1 MTESRKPFFIGA
13 FLLGGIALL
22 AAGLLLL
29 SRDSLLARPIE
40 YVVYFTG
47 ALDGLD
53 VGADVT
59 YRGVKVGSV
68 QQINLSYDPKLN
80 DVVMPVTI
88 RINTES
94 ARHRKDGGGFDRAIE
109 RLVERGLRAQLQT
122 PSFLTGK
129 AIVAFDFFTGQDGY
143 IRDPHIIDLPA
154 IPTVPSRI
162 DQVADVLRDLVEG
175 LKEMPL
181 KETLDTANK
190 TLLAFERLASAPA
203 TQAGIQSLSA
213 SLANFEK
220 ISQQLQQRLPAMLDN
235 MHTGSVEL
243 KEAFSDVR
251 AAAQSAR
258 DALQQM
264 DGMVSDGRRT
274 LGPQSELQY
283 ELLQSLQDLGQAS
296 KALQRTAESLEQ
308 QPQSI
313 IFGKKR

>member
-1 MTESRKPFFIGA
+1 MSESRKPFLIGA
-13 FLLGGIALL
+13 FLLSGVAFL

-29 SRDSLLARPIE
+29 SRDSLLSRPVE

-59 YRGVKVGSV
+59 YRGVKVGNV
-68 QQINLSYDPKLN
+68 QQINLSYDRTLN

-88 RINTES
+88 RINSDS
-94 ARHRKDGGGFDRAIE
+94 ARSKKKDRGFDHSIE
-109 RLVERGLRAQLQT
+109 PLIGKGLRAQLQT
-122 PSFLTGK
+122 PSLLTGK
-129 AIVAFDFFTGQDGY
+129 AIVALDFFPEQPGY

-162 DQVADVLRDLVEG
+162 DQIADVLRDLAKG

-181 KETLDTANK
+181 KETLEAANK
-190 TLLAFERLASAPA
+190 TLLAFERIATAPE
-203 TQAGIQSLSA
+203 TQAGLHSLSV

-220 ISQQLQQRLPAMLDN
+220 ISQQLQQRLPGMLDN
-235 MHTGSVEL
+235 VHSGSVEL
-243 KEAFSDVR
+243 KDALVDVR
-251 AAAQSAR
+251 HAAQSAR

-264 DGMVSDGRRT
+264 DAMVSDGRRS

>member
-13 FLLGGIALL
+13 FLLSGVVLL

-29 SRDSLLARPIE
+29 SRDSLLSRPVE

-59 YRGVKVGSV
+59 YRGVKVGNV
-68 QQINLSYDPKLN
+68 RQINLSYDRQLN
-80 DVVMPVTI
+80 DVVMPVTL
-88 RINTES
+88 RINSES
-94 ARHRKDGGGFDRAIE
+94 ARSRNKESGFDHSIE
-109 RLVERGLRAQLQT
+109 RLIERGLRAQLQT
-122 PSFLTGK
+122 PSLLTGK
-129 AIVAFDFFTGQDGY
+129 AIVALDFFPGQQGY

-162 DQVADVLRDLVEG
+162 DEIADVLRDVAKG
-175 LKEMPL
+175 FKEMPL
-181 KETLDTANK
+181 KETLEAANK
-190 TLLAFERLASAPA
+190 TLLAFERLASAPE
-203 TQAGIQSLSA
+203 TQASLQSLSV

-220 ISQQLQQRLPAMLDN
+220 ISQQLQQRLPGMLDN
-235 MHTGSVEL
+235 VHSGSIEL
-243 KEAFSDVR
+243 KEALVDVR
-251 AAAQSAR
+251 HAAQSAR

-264 DGMVSDGRRT
+264 DGMVSDGRRS

>member
-1 MTESRKPFFIGA
+1 MSESRKPFLIGA
-13 FLLGGIALL
+13 FLLSGVALL

-29 SRDSLLARPIE
+29 SRESLLSRPVE

-59 YRGVKVGSV
+59 YRGVKVGNV
-68 QQINLSYDPKLN
+68 QQINLSYDRTLN

-88 RINTES
+88 RINSES
-94 ARHRKDGGGFDRAIE
+94 ARSKKKDRGFDHSIE
-109 RLVERGLRAQLQT
+109 PLIARGLRAQLQT
-122 PSFLTGK
+122 PSLLTGK
-129 AIVAFDFFTGQDGY
+129 AIVALDFFPEQPGY

-162 DQVADVLRDLVEG
+162 DQIADVLRDLAKG

-181 KETLDTANK
+181 KETLEAANK
-190 TLLAFERLASAPA
+190 TLLAFERIATAPE
-203 TQAGIQSLSA
+203 TQAGLHSLSV

-220 ISQQLQQRLPAMLDN
+220 ISQQLQQRLPGMLDN
-235 MHTGSVEL
+235 VHSGSVEL
-243 KEAFSDVR
+243 KDALVDVR
-251 AAAQSAR
+251 HAAQSAR

-264 DGMVSDGRRT
+264 DAMVSDGRRS

>member
-29 SRDSLLARPIE
+29 SRDSLLKSPVE

-59 YRGVKVGSV
+59 YRGVKVGNV
-68 QQINLSYDPKLN
+68 RQINLSYDRALN

-88 RINTES
+88 RINAES
-94 ARHRKDGGGFDRAIE
+94 ARSKSTEGGFDRSIQ
-109 RLVERGLRAQLQT
+109 RLVERGLGAQLQT

-129 AIVAFDFFTGQDGY
+129 AIVALDFFPGQKGY
-143 IRDPHIIDLPA
+143 IRDPHEIDLPA
-154 IPTVPSRI
+154 IPTVPSKI

-175 LKEMPL
+175 LKEMPM
-181 KETLDTANK
+181 KETLEAANK
-190 TLLAFERLASAPA
+190 TLLAFERLASAPE
-203 TQAGIQSLSA
+203 TQAGIQSLSV
-213 SLANFEK
+213 SLNNFEK
-220 ISQQLQQRLPAMLDN
+220 ISQQLQQRLPGMLDN
-235 MHTGSVEL
+235 VHNGSVEL
-243 KEAFSDVR
+243 KEALSDVR
-251 AAAQSAR
+251 YAAQSAR

-264 DGMVSDGRRT
+264 DGMVSEGRRSI
-274 LGPQSELQY
+274 GPQSELQY
-283 ELLQSLQDLGQAS
+283 ELLQSLQDLGRAS

>member
-1 MTESRKPFFIGA
+1 MTESRKPFLIGA
-13 FLLGGIALL
+13 FLLGGVVLL
-22 AAGLLLL
+22 VAGLLVL
-29 SRDSLLARPIE
+29 SRDSLLSRPVE

-68 QQINLSYDPKLN
+68 RHINLSYDRSIN

-88 RINTES
+88 RINADS
-94 ARHRKDGGGFDRAIE
+94 AHSKTKDRDFDRSIE
-109 RLVERGLRAQLQT
+109 PLIERGLRAQLQT

-129 AIVAFDFFTGQDGY
+129 AIVALDFFPGQQGY
-143 IRDPHIIDLPA
+143 IREPHMMDLPA

-175 LKEMPL
+175 LKETPL
-181 KETLDTANK
+181 KDTLEAANK
-190 TLLAFERLASAPA
+190 TLLAFERLASAPE
-203 TQAGIQSLSA
+203 TQSGLHSLSA
-213 SLANFEK
+213 SLASFEK
-220 ISQQLQQRLPAMLDN
+220 ITQQLQQRLPGMLDN
-235 MHTGSVEL
+235 VHSGSVEL
-243 KEAFSDVR
+243 KEALTDVR
-251 AAAQSAR
+251 QAAQSAR

-264 DGMVSDGRRT
+264 DAMVSDGRRT

-296 KALQRTAESLEQ
+296 KALQRTAESIEQ

>member
-1 MTESRKPFFIGA
+1 MSESRKPFLIGA
-13 FLLGGIALL
+13 FLLSGVALMV
-22 AAGLLLL
+22 AGLLLL
-29 SRDSLLARPIE
+29 SRDSLLSRPVE

-53 VGADVT
+53 IGADVT
-59 YRGVKVGSV
+59 YRGVKVGNV
-68 QQINLSYDPKLN
+68 QQINLSYDRTLN

-88 RINTES
+88 RINSES
-94 ARHRKDGGGFDRAIE
+94 ARSKKKDRGFDHSIE
-109 RLVERGLRAQLQT
+109 PLITRGLRAQLQT
-122 PSFLTGK
+122 PSLLTGK
-129 AIVAFDFFTGQDGY
+129 AIVALDFFPEQPGY

-162 DQVADVLRDLVEG
+162 DQIADVLRDLAKG

-181 KETLDTANK
+181 KETLEAANK
-190 TLLAFERLASAPA
+190 TLLAFERIATAPE
-203 TQAGIQSLSA
+203 TQAGLHSLSV

-220 ISQQLQQRLPAMLDN
+220 ISQQLQQRLPGMLDN
-235 MHTGSVEL
+235 VHSGSVEL
-243 KEAFSDVR
+243 KDALVDVR
-251 AAAQSAR
+251 HAAQSAR

-264 DGMVSDGRRT
+264 DAMVSDGRRS

>member
-13 FLLGGIALL
+13 FLLGGVVLL
-22 AAGLLLL
+22 AAGLLVL
-29 SRDSLLARPIE
+29 SRDSLLRSPVE

-59 YRGVKVGSV
+59 YRGVKVGNV
-68 QQINLSYDPKLN
+68 RQINLSYDRALN

-88 RINTES
+88 RINAES
-94 ARHRKDGGGFDRAIE
+94 ARSKNTEGGFDRSIQ
-109 RLVERGLRAQLQT
+109 RLVERGLGAQLQT

-129 AIVAFDFFTGQDGY
+129 AIVALDFFPEQKGY
-143 IRDPHIIDLPA
+143 IRDPHEIDLPA
-154 IPTVPSRI
+154 IPTVPSKI
-162 DQVADVLRDLVEG
+162 DQVANVLRDLVEG
-175 LKEMPL
+175 LKEMPM
-181 KETLDTANK
+181 KETLEAANK
-190 TLLAFERLASAPA
+190 TLLAFERLAAAPE
-203 TQAGIQSLSA
+203 TQAGIQSLSV
-213 SLANFEK
+213 SLSNFEK
-220 ISQQLQQRLPAMLDN
+220 ISQQLQQRLPGMLDN
-235 MHTGSVEL
+235 VHSGSLEL
-243 KEAFSDVR
+243 KDALGDVR
-251 AAAQSAR
+251 YAAQSAR

-264 DGMVSDGRRT
+264 DGMVSDGRRS

-283 ELLQSLQDLGQAS
+283 ELLQSLQDLGRAS

>member
-1 MTESRKPFFIGA
+1 MSESRKPFLIGA
-13 FLLGGIALL
+13 FLLSGAVLL
-22 AAGLLLL
+22 AAGLLVL
-29 SRDSLLARPIE
+29 SRDSLLSRPVE

-59 YRGVKVGSV
+59 YRGVKIGNVRE
-68 QQINLSYDPKLN
+68 INLSYDRSLN

-88 RINTES
+88 RINTDS
-94 ARHRKDGGGFDRAIE
+94 ARSSNTDRGFDRSIEPLIE
-109 RLVERGLRAQLQT
+109 RGMRAQLQT
-122 PSFLTGK
+122 PSLLTGK
-129 AIVAFDFFTGQDGY
+129 AIVALDFFPEQQGY
-143 IRDPHIIDLPA
+143 IRDPHTIDLPA

-162 DQVADVLRDLVEG
+162 DQVADVLRDLAEG
-175 LKEMPL
+175 LREMPL
-181 KETLDTANK
+181 KETLEAANK
-190 TLLAFERLASAPA
+190 TLLAFERLASAPE

-213 SLANFEK
+213 SLTNFEK
-220 ISQQLQQRLPAMLDN
+220 ISQQLQQRLPRMLDN
-235 MHTGSVEL
+235 VESGSVEL
-243 KEAFSDVR
+243 KAALVDVR
-251 AAAQSAR
+251 HAAQSAG

-264 DGMVSDGRRT
+264 DGLISDGRRS

-296 KALQRTAESLEQ
+296 KALQRTAESIEQ

>member
-13 FLLGGIALL
+13 FLLGGVALL
-22 AAGLLLL
+22 VIGLLVL
-29 SRDSLLARPIE
+29 SRDSLLSRPVE

-68 QQINLSYDPKLN
+68 RQINLSYDRGLN

-88 RINTES
+88 RINSES
-94 ARHRKDGGGFDRAIE
+94 AGSKNKARGFDRSIE
-109 RLVERGLRAQLQT
+109 RLIERGLAAQLQT
-122 PSFLTGK
+122 PSLLTGK
-129 AIVAFDFFTGQDGY
+129 AIVALDFFPDQTGY
-143 IRDPHIIDLPA
+143 IRDPHLIELPA

-162 DQVADVLRDLVEG
+162 DQAADVLRDLVAG

-181 KETLDTANK
+181 KETLEAANK
-190 TLLAFERLASAPA
+190 TLLAFERLASAPE
-203 TQAGIQSLSA
+203 TQAGIQSLSV

-220 ISQQLQQRLPAMLDN
+220 ISNQLQQRLPGMLDN
-235 MHTGSVEL
+235 VHSGSVEL
-243 KEAFSDVR
+243 KEALTDVR
-251 AAAQSAR
+251 EAAKSAR
-258 DALQQM
+258 EALQQM
-264 DGMVSDGRRT
+264 DGMVSDGRRS

-283 ELLQSLQDLGQAS
+283 ELLQALQELGNAS
-296 KALQRTAESLEQ
+296 KALQRTAESIEQ

>member
-1 MTESRKPFFIGA
+1 MSESRKPFLIGA
-13 FLLGGIALL
+13 FLLSGVALMV
-22 AAGLLLL
+22 AGLLLL
-29 SRDSLLARPIE
+29 SRDSLLSRPVE

-53 VGADVT
+53 IGADVT
-59 YRGVKVGSV
+59 YRGVKVGNV
-68 QQINLSYDPKLN
+68 QQINLSYDRTLN

-88 RINTES
+88 RINSDS
-94 ARHRKDGGGFDRAIE
+94 ARSKKKDRGFDHSIE
-109 RLVERGLRAQLQT
+109 PLIARGLRAQLQT
-122 PSFLTGK
+122 PSLLTGK
-129 AIVAFDFFTGQDGY
+129 AIVALDFFPEQPGY

-162 DQVADVLRDLVEG
+162 DQIADVLRDLAKG

-181 KETLDTANK
+181 KETLEAANK
-190 TLLAFERLASAPA
+190 TLLAFERIATAPE
-203 TQAGIQSLSA
+203 TQAGLHSLSV

-220 ISQQLQQRLPAMLDN
+220 ISQQLQQRLPGMLDN
-235 MHTGSVEL
+235 VHSGSVEL
-243 KEAFSDVR
+243 KDALVDVR
-251 AAAQSAR
+251 HAAQSAR

-264 DGMVSDGRRT
+264 DAMVSDGRRS

>member
-13 FLLGGIALL
+13 FILGGIALL
-22 AAGLLLL
+22 AAALLLL
-29 SRDSLLARPIE
+29 SRDSLLSRPVE

-68 QQINLSYDPKLN
+68 RQITLSYDRGLN

-88 RINTES
+88 RIS
-94 ARHRKDGGGFDRAIE
+94 AEGARSKSQDRGFANSIE
-109 RLVERGLRAQLQT
+109 RLIKRGLRAQLQT

-129 AIVAFDFFTGQDGY
+129 AIVALDFFPNQQGY

-154 IPTVPSRI
+154 IPSVPSSI
-162 DQVADVLRDLVEG
+162 DQVADVLRDLARG
-175 LKEMPL
+175 LKEMPF
-181 KETLDTANK
+181 KETLEAANK
-190 TLLAFERLASAPA
+190 TLLAFERLASAPE
-203 TQAGIQSLSA
+203 TQSGIKSLSA

-220 ISQQLQQRLPAMLDN
+220 ITGQLQQRLPGMLDN
-235 MHTGSVEL
+235 VQSGSAEL
-243 KEAFSDVR
+243 KEALVDVR
-251 AAAQSAR
+251 YAAQSAR

-264 DGMVSDGRRT
+264 DGMVSDGRRS

>member
-1 MTESRKPFFIGA
+1 MSESRKPFLIGA
-13 FLLGGIALL
+13 FLLSGVALL
-22 AAGLLLL
+22 VAGLLLL
-29 SRDSLLARPIE
+29 SRDSLLSRPVE

-59 YRGVKVGSV
+59 YRGVKVGNV
-68 QQINLSYDPKLN
+68 QQINLSYDRTLN

-88 RINTES
+88 RINSES
-94 ARHRKDGGGFDRAIE
+94 ARSKKKDRGFDHSIE
-109 RLVERGLRAQLQT
+109 PLIARGLRAQLQT
-122 PSFLTGK
+122 PSLLTGK
-129 AIVAFDFFTGQDGY
+129 AIVALDFFPEQPGY

-162 DQVADVLRDLVEG
+162 DQIADVLRDLAKG

-181 KETLDTANK
+181 KETLEAANK
-190 TLLAFERLASAPA
+190 TLLAFERIATAPE
-203 TQAGIQSLSA
+203 TQAGLHSLSV

-220 ISQQLQQRLPAMLDN
+220 ISQQLQQRLPGMLDN
-235 MHTGSVEL
+235 VHSGSVEL
-243 KEAFSDVR
+243 KDALVDVR
-251 AAAQSAR
+251 HAAQSAR

-264 DGMVSDGRRT
+264 DAMFSDGRRS

>member
-1 MTESRKPFFIGA
+1 MSESRKPFLIGA
-13 FLLGGIALL
+13 FLLSGVALL
-22 AAGLLLL
+22 VAGLLLL
-29 SRDSLLARPIE
+29 SRDSLLSRPVE

-59 YRGVKVGSV
+59 YRGVKVGNV
-68 QQINLSYDPKLN
+68 QQINLSYDRTLN

-88 RINTES
+88 RINSDS
-94 ARHRKDGGGFDRAIE
+94 ARSKKKDRGFDHSIE
-109 RLVERGLRAQLQT
+109 PLVERGLRAQLQT
-122 PSFLTGK
+122 PSLLTGK
-129 AIVAFDFFTGQDGY
+129 AIVALDFFPEQPGY

-162 DQVADVLRDLVEG
+162 DQIADVLRDLAKG

-181 KETLDTANK
+181 KETLEAANK
-190 TLLAFERLASAPA
+190 TLLAFERIATAPE
-203 TQAGIQSLSA
+203 TQAGLHSLSV

-220 ISQQLQQRLPAMLDN
+220 ISQQLQQRLPGMLDN
-235 MHTGSVEL
+235 VHSGSVEL
-243 KEAFSDVR
+243 KDALVDVR
-251 AAAQSAR
+251 HAAQSAR

-264 DGMVSDGRRT
+264 DAMVSDGRRS

>member
-13 FLLGGIALL
+13 FLLAGVTLL

-29 SRDSLLARPIE
+29 SRDSLLSRPVE

-59 YRGVKVGSV
+59 YRGVKVGNV
-68 QQINLSYDPKLN
+68 RQINLSYDRGLN

-88 RINTES
+88 RINAES
-94 ARHRKDGGGFDRAIE
+94 ARSKNTDRGFDRSIV
-109 RLVERGLRAQLQT
+109 RLLERGLRAQLQT
-122 PSFLTGK
+122 PSLLTGK
-129 AIVAFDFFTGQDGY
+129 AIVALDFFPEQQGY
-143 IRDPHIIDLPA
+143 VRDPHLIDLPA

-162 DQVADVLRDLVEG
+162 DQISDVLRDLADG
-175 LKEMPL
+175 MRDMPF
-181 KETLDTANK
+181 KETLETANK
-190 TLLAFERLASAPA
+190 TLLAFERLASAPE
-203 TQAGIQSLSA
+203 TQAGLHSLSA

-220 ISQQLQQRLPAMLDN
+220 ISWQLQQRLPGMLDN
-235 MHTGSVEL
+235 VQSGSLEL
-243 KEAFSDVR
+243 KEALVDVR
-251 AAAQSAR
+251 HAAQSAR

-264 DGMVSDGRRT
+264 DGMVSDGRRS
-274 LGPQSELQY
+274 LGPESELQY
-283 ELLQSLQDLGQAS
+283 ELLQSLQDLGRAS

>member
-1 MTESRKPFFIGA
+1 MSESRKPFLIGA
-13 FLLGGIALL
+13 FLLGGVVLL
-22 AAGLLLL
+22 VAGLLLL
-29 SRDSLLARPIE
+29 SRDSLLTRPVE

-59 YRGVKVGSV
+59 YRGVKIGNVR
-68 QQINLSYDPKLN
+68 QINLSYDRSLN

-88 RINTES
+88 RINTDS
-94 ARHRKDGGGFDRAIE
+94 ARSSKADRGFDRSIE
-109 RLVERGLRAQLQT
+109 PLIERGLRAQLQT
-122 PSFLTGK
+122 PSLLTGK
-129 AIVAFDFFTGQDGY
+129 AIVALDFFAEQPGY
-143 IRDPHIIDLPA
+143 IRDPHLVDLPA

-162 DQVADVLRDLVEG
+162 DQISDVLRNLAEG
-175 LKEMPL
+175 LREMPL
-181 KETLDTANK
+181 KETLETANK
-190 TLLAFERLASAPA
+190 TLLAFERLASAPE
-203 TQAGIQSLSA
+203 TQAGIQSLSV

-220 ISQQLQQRLPAMLDN
+220 ISQQLQQRLPGMLDN
-235 MHTGSVEL
+235 VQSGSVEL
-243 KEAFSDVR
+243 KAALVDVR
-251 AAAQSAR
+251 HAAQSAR

-264 DGMVSDGRRT
+264 DAMVSDGRRS

-296 KALQRTAESLEQ
+296 KALQRTAESIEQ

>member
-29 SRDSLLARPIE
+29 SRDSLLKSPVE

-68 QQINLSYDPKLN
+68 RQINLSYDRALN

-88 RINTES
+88 RINAES
-94 ARHRKDGGGFDRAIE
+94 ARSKSTDGGFDHSIA
-109 RLVERGLRAQLQT
+109 RLVKRGLGAQLQT

-129 AIVAFDFFTGQDGY
+129 AIVALDFFPGQNGY
-143 IRDPHIIDLPA
+143 VRDPHEIDLPA
-154 IPTVPSRI
+154 IPTVPSKI
-162 DQVADVLRDLVEG
+162 DQAADVLRDLVEG

-181 KETLDTANK
+181 KDTLEAVNK
-190 TLLAFERLASAPA
+190 TLMAFERLASAPETEA
-203 TQAGIQSLSA
+203 SLQSLSV

-220 ISQQLQQRLPAMLDN
+220 ISQQIQQRLPSMLDN
-235 MHTGSVEL
+235 MQSGSTEL
-243 KEAFSDVR
+243 KEALGDVR
-251 AAAQSAR
+251 HAAQSAR

-264 DGMVSDGRRT
+264 DAMVSDGRRS

-296 KALQRTAESLEQ
+296 KALQRTAESIEQ

>member
-22 AAGLLLL
+22 AAALLLL
-29 SRDSLLARPIE
+29 SRDSLLSKPVE

-53 VGADVT
+53 IGADVT

-68 QQINLSYDPKLN
+68 RQITLTYDRNLN

-88 RINTES
+88 RINAES
-94 ARHRKDGGGFDRAIE
+94 GPNKNKDRGFENSIE
-109 RLVERGLRAQLQT
+109 RLIERGLGAQLQT

-129 AIVAFDFFTGQDGY
+129 AIVALDFFPEQKTY
-143 IRDPHIIDLPA
+143 VREPHLIDLPV

-162 DQVADVLRDLVEG
+162 DQAADVLRDLVEG

-181 KETLDTANK
+181 KDTLEAANK
-190 TLLAFERLASAPA
+190 TLLAFERLASAPE
-203 TQAGIQSLSA
+203 TQAGIQSLSR
-213 SLANFEK
+213 SLASFEK
-220 ISQQLQQRLPAMLDN
+220 ITQELQQRLPGMMDN
-235 MHTGSVEL
+235 VHRGSVEL
-243 KEAFSDVR
+243 KDALGDVR
-251 AAAQSAR
+251 HAAQSAR

-264 DGMVSDGRRT
+264 DAMVSDGRRS

-283 ELLQSLQDLGQAS
+283 ELLQSLQNLGQAS

>member
-13 FLLGGIALL
+13 FLLGGVALL

-29 SRDSLLARPIE
+29 SRDSLLSRPVE

-59 YRGVKVGSV
+59 YRGVKVGNV
-68 QQINLSYDPKLN
+68 RQINLSYDRSLN

-88 RINTES
+88 RISAES
-94 ARHRKDGGGFDRAIE
+94 TRSKNKERGFDHSIE
-109 RLVERGLRAQLQT
+109 RLIERGLRAQLQT

-129 AIVAFDFFTGQDGY
+129 AIVALDFFPNQQGY

-154 IPTVPSRI
+154 IPSVPSRI
-162 DQVADVLRDLVEG
+162 DQVADVLRDLVDG

-181 KETLDTANK
+181 KETLDAANK
-190 TLLAFERLASAPA
+190 TLLAFERLASAPE
-203 TQAGIQSLSA
+203 TQSGIKSLSV

-220 ISQQLQQRLPAMLDN
+220 ISQQLQQRLPGMLDN
-235 MHTGSVEL
+235 VHSSSVEL
-243 KEAFSDVR
+243 KDALGDVR
-251 AAAQSAR
+251 HAAQSAR

-264 DGMVSDGRRT
+264 DGMVSDGRRS

>member
-13 FLLGGIALL
+13 FILGGIALL
-22 AAGLLLL
+22 VAGLLLL
-29 SRDSLLARPIE
+29 SRDSLLTRPVE

-59 YRGVKVGSV
+59 YRGVKVGNV
-68 QQINLSYDPKLN
+68 RQIALSYDRGLN

-88 RINTES
+88 RINTEG
-94 ARHRKDGGGFDRAIE
+94 ARSKNQDRGFDHSIE
-109 RLVERGLRAQLQT
+109 RLIKRGLRAQLQT

-129 AIVAFDFFTGQDGY
+129 AIVALDFFPNQQGY
-143 IRDPHIIDLPA
+143 IRDPHIVDLPA
-154 IPTVPSRI
+154 IPSVPSSI
-162 DQVADVLRDLVEG
+162 DQVADVLRDLAQS
-175 LKEMPL
+175 LKEMPF
-181 KETLDTANK
+181 KETLETANK
-190 TLLAFERLASAPA
+190 TLLAFERLASAPE
-203 TQAGIQSLSA
+203 TQSGIKSLSA
-213 SLANFEK
+213 SLAHFEK
-220 ISQQLQQRLPAMLDN
+220 ITAQLQQRLPGMLDN
-235 MHTGSVEL
+235 VQTGSAEL
-243 KEAFSDVR
+243 KAALVDVR
-251 AAAQSAR
+251 YAAQSAR

-264 DGMVSDGRRT
+264 EGMVSDGRRS

>member
-1 MTESRKPFFIGA
+1 MSESRKPFLIGA
-13 FLLGGIALL
+13 FLLSGVALL
-22 AAGLLLL
+22 VAGLLLL
-29 SRDSLLARPIE
+29 SRDSLLSRPVE

-59 YRGVKVGSV
+59 YRGVKVGNV
-68 QQINLSYDPKLN
+68 QQINLSYDRTLN

-88 RINTES
+88 RINSES
-94 ARHRKDGGGFDRAIE
+94 ARSKKKDRGFDHSIE
-109 RLVERGLRAQLQT
+109 PLIARGLRAQLQT
-122 PSFLTGK
+122 PSLLTGK
-129 AIVAFDFFTGQDGY
+129 AIVALDFFPEQPGY

-162 DQVADVLRDLVEG
+162 DQIADVLRDLAKG

-181 KETLDTANK
+181 KETLEAANK
-190 TLLAFERLASAPA
+190 TLLAFERIATAPE
-203 TQAGIQSLSA
+203 TQAGLHSLSV

-220 ISQQLQQRLPAMLDN
+220 ISQQLQQRLPGMLDN
-235 MHTGSVEL
+235 VHSGSVEL
-243 KEAFSDVR
+243 KEALVDVR
-251 AAAQSAR
+251 HAAQSAR

-264 DGMVSDGRRT
+264 DAMVSDGRRS

>member
-1 MTESRKPFFIGA
+1 MSESRKPFLIGA
-13 FLLGGIALL
+13 FLLSGVVLL

-29 SRDSLLARPIE
+29 SRDSLLSRPVE

-59 YRGVKVGSV
+59 YRGVKVGNV
-68 QQINLSYDPKLN
+68 QQINLSYDRTLN

-88 RINTES
+88 RINSES
-94 ARHRKDGGGFDRAIE
+94 ARSKKKDRGFDHSIE
-109 RLVERGLRAQLQT
+109 PLVKRGLRAQLQT
-122 PSFLTGK
+122 PSLLTGK
-129 AIVAFDFFTGQDGY
+129 AIVALDFFPDQPGY
-143 IRDPHIIDLPA
+143 IRDPHILDLPA

-162 DQVADVLRDLVEG
+162 DQIADVLRDLAKG
-175 LKEMPL
+175 FKEMPL
-181 KETLDTANK
+181 KDTLEAANK
-190 TLLAFERLASAPA
+190 TLLAFERLASAPE
-203 TQAGIQSLSA
+203 TQASLQSLSV

-220 ISQQLQQRLPAMLDN
+220 ISQQLQQRLPGMLDN
-235 MHTGSVEL
+235 VHSGSIEL
-243 KEAFSDVR
+243 KEALVDVR
-251 AAAQSAR
+251 HAAQSAR

-264 DGMVSDGRRT
+264 DGMVSDGRRS

>member
-1 MTESRKPFFIGA
+1 MSESRKPFLIGA
-13 FLLGGIALL
+13 FLLSGVALL

-29 SRDSLLARPIE
+29 SRDSLLSRPVE

-59 YRGVKVGSV
+59 YRGVKVGNV
-68 QQINLSYDPKLN
+68 QQINLSYDRTLN

-88 RINTES
+88 RINSDS
-94 ARHRKDGGGFDRAIE
+94 ARSKKKDRGFDHSIE
-109 RLVERGLRAQLQT
+109 PLIARGLRAQLQT
-122 PSFLTGK
+122 PSLLTGK
-129 AIVAFDFFTGQDGY
+129 AIVALDFFPEQPGY

-162 DQVADVLRDLVEG
+162 DQIADVLRDLAKG

-181 KETLDTANK
+181 KETLEAANK
-190 TLLAFERLASAPA
+190 TLLAFERIATAPE
-203 TQAGIQSLSA
+203 TQAGLHSLSV

-220 ISQQLQQRLPAMLDN
+220 ISQQLQQRLPGMLDN
-235 MHTGSVEL
+235 VHSGSVEL
-243 KEAFSDVR
+243 KDALVDVR
-251 AAAQSAR
+251 HAAQSAR

-264 DGMVSDGRRT
+264 DAMVSDGRRS